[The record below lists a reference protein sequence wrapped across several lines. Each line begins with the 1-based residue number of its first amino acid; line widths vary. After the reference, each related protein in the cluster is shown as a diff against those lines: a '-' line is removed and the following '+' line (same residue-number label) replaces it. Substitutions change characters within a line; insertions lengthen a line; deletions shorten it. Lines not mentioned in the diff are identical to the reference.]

1 MKKKIIGLCAI
12 LLAVSGCGKIPTLDN
27 GEEAIVTFDDDHM
40 ISVNEFYDL
49 LKESYGLDTLIT
61 LADTYILETEF
72 ADYKETARETADST
86 VDSYIESIGGE
97 DEFLNY
103 LRQSGY
109 QSIDAYR
116 DLMYLSVLQNHA
128 IEEYAKLQI
137 TDEDIE
143 EYYNNTAVGDMEISH
158 ILITPDVDD
167 DATDEETEE
176 AEAAAEATIEEIISK
191 LNEAKENGEDIEKT
205 FAALVEEYS
214 EDESTIDDD
223 GNIGRINYGSFDDRY
238 DELIAA
244 ATELEVGE
252 YSTEVITTELGYHVI
267 LKTAEYDKESL
278 EDLKD
283 EIRTTL
289 SEDYITDNST
299 SIGFN
304 ALQHYRN
311 EYGMDIVDDE
321 VAKQYSNY
329 VQSALAAIQNAET
342 NQEENN

>member
-27 GEEAIVTFDDDHM
+27 GEEAVITFDNDHM

-72 ADYKETARETADST
+72 ADYKETAKETADST

-137 TDEDIE
+137 TDEEIE
-143 EYYNNTAVGDMEISH
+143 EYYNDVAIGDMEVSH

-167 DATDEETEE
+167 DATDDETEE
-176 AEAAAEATIEEIISK
+176 AEAEAEATVEEIIAR
-191 LNEAKENGEDIEKT
+191 LDEAKDNGEDIEEV
-205 FAALVEEYS
+205 FASLVEEYS
-214 EDESTIDDD
+214 EDESTIDD
-223 GNIGRINYGSFDDRY
+223 GGALGRINYGTLGDRY
-238 DELIAA
+238 DELVSAA
-244 ATELEVGE
+244 AELEVGE

-267 LKTAEYDKESL
+267 LKTNEYDKESL
-278 EDLKD
+278 EDLQE
-283 EIRTTL
+283 EIRDTL
-289 SEDYITDNST
+289 SEDYITDNSS
-299 SIGFN
+299 SIGFY

-321 VAKQYSNY
+321 VAKQYSDY
-329 VQSALAAIQNAET
+329 VQNAVAAIQNAEL
-342 NQEENN
+342 EE

>member
-27 GEEAIVTFDDDHM
+27 GEEAIVTFDNDHK
-40 ISVNEFYDL
+40 ISINEYYDL
-49 LKESYGLDTLIT
+49 LKETYGLDTLIT

-72 ADYKETARETADST
+72 ADYTETARETADST
-86 VDSYIESIGGE
+86 VDSYIESAGGE
-97 DEFLNY
+97 DEFLTSLAQY
-103 LRQSGY
+103 GY

-116 DLMYLSVLQNHA
+116 DLMYLSILQNHA

-137 TDEDIE
+137 TDEEIE
-143 EYYNNTAVGDMEISH
+143 KYYNDVAIGDMEVSH

-167 DATDEETEE
+167 DANDDETEE
-176 AEAAAEATIEEIISK
+176 AEEAAKKVVEEIISK
-191 LNEAKENGEDIEKT
+191 LDEAKENGEDIEET
-205 FAALVEEYS
+205 FTALAKEYS
-214 EDESTIDDD
+214 EDDSTKDD
-223 GNIGRINYGSFDDRY
+223 GGNLGKINYGTLGDKY
-238 DELIAA
+238 DELVSAA
-244 ATELEVGE
+244 AKLKVGE

-267 LKTAEYDKESL
+267 LKTKEYEKESL

-283 EIRTTL
+283 EIIDIL
-289 SEDYITDNST
+289 SEDYISNNSS
-299 SIGFN
+299 SIGFY

-329 VQSALAAIQNAET
+329 VQNAIATIQNAET
-342 NQEENN
+342 SKEK

>member
-27 GEEAIVTFDDDHM
+27 GEEAIVTFDNDHK
-40 ISVNEFYDL
+40 ISINEYYDL
-49 LKESYGLDTLIT
+49 LKETYGLDTMFV

-72 ADYKETARETADST
+72 DDYKDTARETADST
-86 VDSYIESIGGE
+86 VDSYIESAGGE
-97 DEFLNY
+97 DEFLTY
-103 LRQSGY
+103 LMQYDY

-116 DLMYLSVLQNHA
+116 DLMYLSILQNHA

-137 TDEDIE
+137 TDEEIE
-143 EYYNNTAVGDMEISH
+143 KYYNDVAIGDMEVSH

-167 DATDEETEE
+167 DANDDETEE
-176 AEAAAEATIEEIISK
+176 AEEAAKKVVEEIISK
-191 LNEAKENGEDIEKT
+191 LDEAKENGEDIEET
-205 FAALVEEYS
+205 FTALAKEYS
-214 EDESTIDDD
+214 EDDSTKDD
-223 GNIGRINYGSFDDRY
+223 GGNLGKINYGTLGDKY
-238 DELIAA
+238 DELVSAA
-244 ATELEVGE
+244 AKLKVGE

-267 LKTAEYDKESL
+267 LKTKEYEKESL

-283 EIRTTL
+283 EIIDIL
-289 SEDYITDNST
+289 SEDYISNNSS
-299 SIGFN
+299 SIGFY

-329 VQSALAAIQNAET
+329 VQNAIATIQNAET
-342 NQEENN
+342 SKEK